1 MTGREKYEIYTTMM
15 MQAEILE
22 RAIRRYYEEREYTI
36 YSVFLAVQNEEERTY
51 FVDIEV
57 GGSAEKNC
65 RIRGEE
71 RCEGVRKKYMA
82 EKKAG

>member
-57 GGSAEKNC
+57 GGSPEKYC
-65 RIRGEE
+65 RIYGEKTSE
-71 RCEGVRKKYMA
+71 ALRKKYMA
-82 EKKAG
+82 